1 MKIVFIG
8 AGRVATHLAKALHK
22 QAYEIVQVYSRTI
35 ESAHELASTINSQAI
50 TTISQIR
57 PDADIYIFSVKD
69 TVLNELLQQMPAN
82 NGLWLHTAGS
92 LPLDIFAGRN
102 NKYGVLYPFQTF
114 SKNRELDFTQIP
126 LFIEAN
132 ANDSL
137 TVIETIANQLSDKV
151 FHLNSNKRQYL
162 HLTGVFACNFVNHLY
177 AISEEILK
185 QEEIPF
191 EILLPLIDETASKV
205 HTLTPKDAQTGPAIR
220 YDKNVIEKHLD
231 MLDDP
236 DLKNIY
242 TIISEHIYLI
252 NNR

>member
-1 MKIVFIG
+1 M
-8 AGRVATHLAKALHK
+8 
-22 QAYEIVQVYSRTI
+22 
-35 ESAHELASTINSQAI
+35 
-50 TTISQIR
+50 
-57 PDADIYIFSVKD
+57 
-69 TVLNELLQQMPAN
+69 
-82 NGLWLHTAGS
+82 
-92 LPLDIFAGRN
+92 
-102 NKYGVLYPFQTF
+102 
-114 SKNRELDFTQIP
+114 
-126 LFIEAN
+126 FIEAN